1 MTIDSNNTWS
11 SNQPQTGNSCGE
23 TNFSDAINQAVI
35 QGIGFALGGIVVVVA
50 MKLLRVK
57 A

>member
-1 MTIDSNNTWS
+1 MIIDSG
-11 SNQPQTGNSCGE
+11 NQQAPVAPSCGE
-23 TNFSDAINQAVI
+23 SDFSDAINQAVI

-50 MKLLRVK
+50 MKLLRMK